1 MNPIERIGEI
11 QIEFSRQDHDLLLA
25 LSQKSDKELEEYL
38 NKMIEQLEGIRRQK
52 NPNWTKQQ
60 ENLVRT
66 TQLMMEYRELKRIM
80 KDESDDVGG
89 TSLS

>member
-11 QIEFSRQDHDLLLA
+11 QIEFSRQDHDLLFA